1 VEILFL
7 LVGLIFVAFGV
18 AVVLAEARTRRGAF
32 EQQGEVIGFSTG
44 KGNGDGSGAPS
55 YHPVVEYVGP
65 DGRKRY
71 LESLVGSSSPF
82 GAVGD
87 AITVL
92 VQPEDPERAVLK
104 SSLTYGVGAALAL
117 MGLASCIAFF
127 AVFRATPFSVVSAAG
142 VVILAAYQFRR
153 SAAAKPMTLET
164 WRKYKDQAFR
174 PKVFTDANK
183 AEIPWADPE
192 AVRTAVAKQQKV
204 NRFVPPIL
212 VLAGIGLLFI
222 GVHLHQK
229 TAAFLARAV
238 RAPGVVVEMATN
250 HSSDGADTY
259 APVVEFE
266 HEGRKYTFKDSISS
280 NPPSRR
286 RGEPVGVLY
295 DPDQPRDARIDRG
308 RWNKAVP
315 ILIGGFGA
323 LLCLFGVWGLSRR
336 AQPGQ
341 LTSP

>member
-1 VEILFL
+1 MEILFL
-7 LVGLIFVAFGV
+7 LVGLVFVAFGV
-18 AVVLAEARTRRGAF
+18 AVVLSEARARRGAF
-32 EQQGEVIGFSTG
+32 AQQGEVIGFSTG
-44 KGNGDGSGAPS
+44 KGGGSEAPS

-71 LESLVGSSSPF
+71 LECLVGSSSPL

-87 AITVL
+87 AVAVL
-92 VQPEDPERAVLK
+92 VQPEDPEKAVLK
-104 SSLTYGVGAALAL
+104 SSLTYGVGAALGL
-117 MGLASCIAFF
+117 MGLASCIVFF

-142 VVILAAYQFRR
+142 LVTWAAYQFRR
-153 SAAAKPMTLET
+153 STGAKPMTLET
-164 WRKYKDQAFR
+164 WRKYKDEAFR

-183 AEIPWADPE
+183 AEIQWADPE
-192 AVRTAVAKQQKV
+192 AVRTAIAKQQKV
-204 NRFVPPIL
+204 NRIVLPIL
-212 VLAGIGLLFI
+212 VLAGVGLLFL
-222 GVHLHQK
+222 GVHLHKK
-229 TAAFLARAV
+229 TGEFLAKAV

-266 HEGRKYTFKDSISS
+266 HQGRKYTFKDTISS
-280 NPPSRR
+280 NPPSFR
-286 RGEPVGVLY
+286 RGEAVGVLY

-323 LLCLFGVWGLSRR
+323 LLCLLGVWSFSRR
-336 AQPGQ
+336 AQPA
-341 LTSP
+341 S

>member
-1 VEILFL
+1 MEILFL
-7 LVGLIFVAFGV
+7 LVGLVFVAFGV
-18 AVVLAEARTRRGAF
+18 AVVLYEARARRGAWAR
-32 EQQGEVIGFSTG
+32 QGEVVGFSTG
-44 KGNGDGSGAPS
+44 KGSDSDSPS

-87 AITVL
+87 AVTVL
-92 VQPEDPERAVLK
+92 VQPADPEKAVLK
-104 SSLTYGVGAALAL
+104 SSLTYGVGAAIAI
-117 MGLASCIAFF
+117 MGLASCIVFF
-127 AVFRATPFSVVSAAG
+127 AVFRATPFSLASAAG
-142 VVILAAYQFRR
+142 VVILATYQFRR
-153 SAAAKPMTLET
+153 SARTKPMSLES
-164 WRKYKDQAFR
+164 WWKYKDEAFR
-174 PKVFTDANK
+174 PKVYTDANK
-183 AEIPWADPE
+183 TEIPWADPE

-212 VLAGIGLLFI
+212 VLAGVALLFL

-229 TAAFLARAV
+229 NAAFLARAV

-250 HSSDGADTY
+250 HSSDGGSTY

-280 NPPSRR
+280 NPPSYR
-286 RGEPVGVLY
+286 RGEAVGVLY